1 MTWNKRSGMTLLEV
15 LVSLVLV
22 AVIAVGIASST
33 NLGVQVLDRTDKL
46 DQTNPQIALRTRLR
60 HWLTAATPPSVLAN
74 FDTRLTGDATSMTF
88 TTLSPTQFA
97 EENAALQVNLFV
109 AGKDLRLLVTGVDDA
124 GIPIT
129 TYERVLAEDL
139 ANLSIS
145 YYTDDP
151 TGDGWRGTWDDP
163 NKLPI
168 LVRIVA
174 DEASTP
180 EWPEFTVRLAL
191 AQER

>member
-15 LVSLVLV
+15 LVSLALV

-33 NLGVQVLDRTDKL
+33 NLGVQVLDRTDRL

-60 HWLTAATPPSVLAN
+60 HWLSTATPPSVLAS

-88 TTLSPTQFA
+88 TTLSPTRFA
-97 EENAALQVNLFV
+97 EESAALQVNVFV
-109 AGKDLRLLVTGVDDA
+109 AGNDLRLLLTSVDDA
-124 GIPIT
+124 GMPIA

-151 TGDGWRGTWDDP
+151 EGYGWRGTWDDP
-163 NKLPI
+163 NKLPV

-180 EWPEFTVRLAL
+180 EWPEFTVRLTL